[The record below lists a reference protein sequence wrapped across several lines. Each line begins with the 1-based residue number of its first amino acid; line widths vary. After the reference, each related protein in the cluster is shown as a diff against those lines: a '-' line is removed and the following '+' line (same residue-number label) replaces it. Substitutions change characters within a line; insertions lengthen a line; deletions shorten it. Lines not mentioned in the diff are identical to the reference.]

1 MSGDESN
8 AAEQIARLTRACAAR
23 LQAQGL
29 RLAVAESCTGGWLA
43 KVLTDLPG
51 SSAWFDR
58 GYVTYSNSAK
68 VSMLG
73 VQQTTLIDQGAVS
86 LETVA
91 EMSQGV
97 FDHSDADLSLAVSG
111 IAGPSGG
118 SEAKPV
124 GTVCFAWQRRGQA
137 PALSRE
143 RFDGDREAVRRQSV
157 IYLLQRLK
165 ALLDV

>member
-1 MSGDESN
+1 MNQSP
-8 AAEQIARLTRACAAR
+8 AEQITRLTTACAAR

-68 VSMLG
+68 QAMLG
-73 VQQTTLIDQGAVS
+73 VREQTLIDHGAVS

-97 FDHSDADLSLAVSG
+97 LDHSEADLSLAVSG
-111 IAGPSGG
+111 IAGPGGG
-118 SEAKPV
+118 SDEKPV
-124 GTVCFAWQRRGQA
+124 GTVCFAWQRRDQA
-137 PALSRE
+137 PQVSRE
-143 RFDGDREAVRRQSV
+143 HFEGDREAVRQQSV
-157 IYLLQRLK
+157 VYLLERLK
-165 ALLDV
+165 VLLDA

>member
-1 MSGDESN
+1 MSQQSETAIRELSGQC
-8 AAEQIARLTRACAAR
+8 AERLTQR
-23 LQAQGL
+23 GL

-68 VSMLG
+68 QAMLG
-73 VQQTTLIDQGAVS
+73 VRESTLVTQGAVS
-86 LETVA
+86 TQTVA

-97 FDHSDADLSLAVSG
+97 LDQSEVDLALAVSG
-111 IAGPSGG
+111 IAGPGGG
-118 SEAKPV
+118 SEQKPV

-137 PALSRE
+137 PQVGRE
-143 RFDGDREAVRRQSV
+143 RFSGDREAIRRQSV
-157 IYLLQRLK
+157 LYLLQRLREL
-165 ALLDV
+165 ADA

>member
-1 MSGDESN
+1 MSRQSDTAIRELSGQC
-8 AAEQIARLTRACAAR
+8 AER
-23 LQAQGL
+23 LQQQGL

-58 GYVTYSNSAK
+58 GFVTYSNSAK

-73 VQQTTLIDQGAVS
+73 VLESTLITQGAVS
-86 LETVA
+86 TQTVA

-97 FDHSDADLSLAVSG
+97 LDRCEADLALAVSG
-111 IAGPSGG
+111 IAGPGGG
-118 SEAKPV
+118 SEQKPV

-137 PALSRE
+137 PQVGLE

-157 IYLLQRLK
+157 LYLLHKLREL
-165 ALLDV
+165 ADA

>member
-1 MSGDESN
+1 MSLSP
-8 AAEQIARLTRACAAR
+8 AERISQLSMACADR
-23 LQAQGL
+23 LRAQGL

-68 VSMLG
+68 QSMLG
-73 VQQTTLIDQGAVS
+73 VREATLIAHGAVS
-86 LETVA
+86 QECVA

-97 FDHSDADLSLAVSG
+97 LDQCDADLSLAVSG

-118 SEAKPV
+118 SEEKPV
-124 GTVCFAWQRRGQA
+124 GTVCYAWQRRGQA
-137 PALSRE
+137 PQVSRE
-143 RFDGDREAVRRQSV
+143 CFDGDREAVRQQSV
-157 IYLLQRLK
+157 AYLLERLQEM
-165 ALLDV
+165 LDG